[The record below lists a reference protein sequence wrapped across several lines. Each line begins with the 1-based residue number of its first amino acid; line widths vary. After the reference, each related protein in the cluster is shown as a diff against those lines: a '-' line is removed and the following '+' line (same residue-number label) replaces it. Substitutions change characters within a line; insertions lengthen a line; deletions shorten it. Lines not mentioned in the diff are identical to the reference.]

1 MENFSKQKDF
11 VNSPELL
18 QQLLAHGTP
27 KVLHTGEVIVPEG
40 SLMRNIPMVLSGS
53 LKVIRTEEDGREIF
67 LYYIKPGE
75 SCIISFLGGL
85 HEDRSKIKA
94 EVEEDAEILF
104 LPMEKAAVLF
114 SENPQWVY
122 YIFRQYRQKF
132 EELLEA
138 INELAFRKVDQRML
152 NLLKKKVELT
162 GSNIIAITHEQL
174 ANELGTARVVV
185 SRLLKHLEEQGQVR
199 LQRGKITLL

>member
-1 MENFSKQKDF
+1 MENLIKQKDF

-18 QQLLAHGTP
+18 EQLLAHGTP
-27 KVLHTGEVIVPEG
+27 KVLHAGEVIVHEG

-75 SCIISFLGGL
+75 SCIISLLGGL
-85 HEDRSKIKA
+85 QEDRSKIKA

-114 SENPQWVY
+114 NENPQWVY

-138 INELAFRKVDQRML
+138 INELAFRKVDYRMV

-174 ANELGTARVVV
+174 ANELGTARAVV
-185 SRLLKHLEEQGQVR
+185 SRLLKHLEEQGEVR

>member
-1 MENFSKQKDF
+1 MENLIKQKDF

-18 QQLLAHGTP
+18 EQLLAKGTP
-27 KVLHTGEVIVPEG
+27 KVLHAGEVIVHEG
-40 SLMRNIPMVLSGS
+40 SLMRNIPMVLNGS

-75 SCIISFLGGL
+75 SCIISLLGGL
-85 HEDRSKIKA
+85 QEDRSKIKA

-114 SENPQWVY
+114 DENPQWVY

-138 INELAFRKVDQRML
+138 INELAFRKVDYRMV

-174 ANELGTARVVV
+174 ANELGTARAVV
-185 SRLLKHLEEQGQVR
+185 SRLLKHLEEQGEVR